1 MAELNR
7 VDGIHVPWSGFRV
20 ATCKEV
26 MCGAY
31 TYGWETY
38 LLLGRGDLNSE
49 KSFYDIMQMGL
60 RFRNEGV
67 VEDVTSSRN
76 GFTRLVFE
84 PGQACFNSRIEPHK
98 KKKENA
104 LELYYTKDLIN
115 GTIRKF
121 NRPGDWV
128 ESSAEH
134 FDNLNE
140 LVKRG

>member
-1 MAELNR
+1 MALNR
-7 VDGIHVPWSGFRV
+7 VDGIHVPWAGFRV

-49 KSFYDIMQMGL
+49 KAFYDIMHMGL
-60 RFRNEGV
+60 KFRNEGM
-67 VEDVTSSRN
+67 VEDLSSSRN

-84 PGQACFNSRIEPHK
+84 PGQACFNSRIEPHR
-98 KKKENA
+98 KKKEDA
-104 LELYYTKDLIN
+104 RHIYYTKDLAE

-121 NRPGDWV
+121 NSSVDWV
-128 ESSAEH
+128 
-134 FDNLNE
+134 DNAANHCIDIAE
-140 LVKRG
+140 LVQKG